1 MSLFIVS
8 SDWRF
13 KDRFK
18 QHFSYEFLHE
28 FSMVSKLVA
37 ALLQAKN
44 EKEIWIL
51 ADQKLGSSSQL
62 LLLQELERNSVQEK
76 VLLFLDKGNLP
87 FALPELSF
95 PVEFI
100 QKATL
105 NYSQFFLRFSQGDSV
120 GEEST
125 YSAESLIGSSKK
137 MQDAR
142 QTLALYAKQE
152 CAIHLYGETG
162 TGKEI
167 AAGIIHKI
175 KHPHRKTMVSVNC
188 SLLHGPIGDSMFY
201 GHAKGAFTDGK
212 YELPG
217 LVQEANQSTLFL
229 DEVEN
234 LTLSSQANMLRLL
247 ESGRY
252 RQLGDTK
259 VRSSQFR
266 LVTASNVKLQDLIE
280 ENRMRKDFYYRISD
294 TTICLPPLRDHLED
308 IPLLCQHFIN
318 KHFPGKQIPEQDLM
332 LLQLYAWPGNVR
344 QLFSTLKRSCIRSGK
359 EELVHIQPEDIVC

>member
-28 FSMVSKLVA
+28 FSMVKKLVA
-37 ALLQAKN
+37 AVMQARS
-44 EKEIWIL
+44 EKETWII
-51 ADQKLGSSSQL
+51 ADQKLGTSSQIL
-62 LLLQELERNSVQEK
+62 LLHELEENSIKIK
-76 VLLFLDKGNLP
+76 VFLFLDKGNLP
-87 FALPELSF
+87 FTLPELSF

-100 QKATL
+100 QKAML
-105 NYSQFFLRFSQGDSV
+105 NYTQFFLQFSECDSV
-120 GEEST
+120 GEESA

-137 MQDAR
+137 MQDVR

-152 CAIHLYGETG
+152 CSIHLYGETG

-175 KHPHRKTMVSVNC
+175 KHPHRKNMVSVNC
-188 SLLHGPIGDSMFY
+188 SLLHGPIGDSIFY

-234 LTLSSQANMLRLL
+234 LTLNSQANMLRLL

-259 VRSSQFR
+259 VKSSQFR
-266 LVTASNVKLQDLIE
+266 LVTASNVKLQDLID

-308 IPLLCQHFIN
+308 IPQLCQHFI
-318 KHFPGKQIPEQDLM
+318 KQHFPGKLLGEQDLM
-332 LLQLYAWPGNVR
+332 LLKLYAWPGNVR
-344 QLFSTLKRSCIRSGK
+344 QLFSTLKRSCIRSTG
-359 EELVHIQPEDIVC
+359 EERVHIQPEDIA